1 MKLQSST
8 TILTGL
14 SLFTGAVIGLGTGVL
29 LAPQSGERTRRKIKD
44 LVEDAGEHFEAKT
57 NTTKRSMARFLNRTK
72 AYCRLQRRNQ
82 FLKDFRFKPSWLN
95 HRSNLR
101 IPLLSRQS

>member
-14 SLFTGAVIGLGTGVL
+14 SLFTGAVIGIGTGML

-44 LVEDAGEHFEAKT
+44 LVEDAGEQLEEKSTVAT
-57 NTTKRSMARFLNRTK
+57 RSMNRMLNRTK
-72 AYCRLQRRNQ
+72 AYCRLQRRNRL
-82 FLKDFRFKPSWLN
+82 FKDFRFQSGWLN
-95 HRSNLR
+95 HRSDRR
-101 IPLLSRQS
+101 IPLLSRFS